1 MKPNADRPFH
11 KSKSRGKLAA
21 VLGVWVGMAFLVPGV
36 GWGAV
41 YYVSPSGS
49 DSNPGFEAAPFQT
62 IEKARA
68 VVRTVNQSM
77 TGDIVVIL
85 REGRYVLSNTL
96 TFDQYDS
103 GTNGF
108 NIIYKAYPGEKPVIS
123 GGQQITGWTPAGN
136 GIYKANVG
144 SLSFRQLYVNDVPAI
159 RARTPNEGTYNRIKS
174 WDEANKRIV
183 VNASETSNWQRLNEV
198 EIIVFKEWT
207 QNNSRISSFSVSGSD
222 AYVSLIE
229 PDRTRNFQTQQYLRQ
244 SNQGYFFENAY
255 EFLDAPGEFYLN
267 TGTNELFYR
276 PRARED
282 LASAVVFAPRLEK
295 VIQIQGK
302 ASSYAKNIQFHGIT
316 FEHSNW
322 LYPSSE
328 GFAHWQADG
337 SVIGGTS
344 SIPGGIH
351 LQYAERIRFERNII
365 KNMGGS
371 GLALYSDTRDNSI
384 IGNVFQDISGG
395 AVDVDLALAGRSQRE
410 VIQNNYITRATRNY
424 RGGAGI
430 FGGYPA
436 DLVIEHN
443 EIRDLSGGGI
453 NIGWGWT
460 TADTNLKN
468 NLIRYNR
475 IHNVL
480 NVTEDNAGI
489 YTLSKQPGTKIFENY
504 LYDITIKG
512 LAGSWKNVF
521 GIYLDEGSSFMTV
534 ENNVMENVSTGLYLH
549 ESSNNALIN
558 ITSSVRNQSS
568 GNDSF
573 LTNNS
578 FDVAKVKATAGIEA
592 AYRDIIPSSAGGQD
606 KTPLVAP
613 ANLRILQ

>member
-1 MKPNADRPFH
+1 MKPNADRLSH
-11 KSKSRGKLAA
+11 KSKSTGKMAA
-21 VLGVWVGMAFLVPGV
+21 VLGVWVGLVLLAPGV
-36 GWGAV
+36 GWGAA
-41 YYVSPSGS
+41 YYVSPNGN
-49 DSNPGFEAAPFQT
+49 DGNPGTEAAPFQT

-68 VVRTVNQSM
+68 VVRTVNQGMS
-77 TGDIVVIL
+77 GDIVVYL
-85 REGRYVLSNTL
+85 RGGRYILTNTL
-96 TFDQYDS
+96 TFDQTDS

-108 NIIYKAYPGEKPVIS
+108 NVIYSAYPKEKPSIS
-123 GGQQITGWTPAGN
+123 GGQQITGWAPVGN

-144 SLSFRQLYVNDVPAI
+144 SLRFRQLYVNDVPAI

-183 VNASETSNWQRLNEV
+183 VNASETSNWQSLNEV
-198 EIIVFKEWT
+198 EMIVFKEWT

-222 AYVSLIE
+222 AYVSLME

-276 PRARED
+276 PRTGED
-282 LASAVVFAPRLEK
+282 LESVVVFAPKLEK
-295 VIQIQGK
+295 VIKIQGN

-316 FEHSNW
+316 IEHSNW

-328 GFAHWQADG
+328 GFAHWQADA

-344 SIPGGIH
+344 NIPGGIH

-365 KNMGGS
+365 KNMGGG

-395 AVDVDLALAGRSQRE
+395 AVDVDLALAGRSQRD

-436 DLVIEHN
+436 DLLIEHN
-443 EIRDLSGGGI
+443 EITDLPGGGV
-453 NIGWGWT
+453 NVGWGWT

-480 NVTEDNAGI
+480 NITEDNAGI

-504 LYDITIKG
+504 LYDITVKG
-512 LAGSWKNVF
+512 LAGSWRNAF
-521 GIYLDEGSSFMTV
+521 GIYLDEGSSVMTV
-534 ENNVMENVSTGLYLH
+534 ENNVVENVFVGLYLH
-549 ESSNNALIN
+549 QSSNNTIIN
-558 ITSSVRNQSS
+558 FTGSVRNQSS

-573 LTNNS
+573 ITNNT

-592 AYRDIIPSSAGGQD
+592 AYRDIIPSSAAGQD
-606 KTPLVAP
+606 TTPPVAP
-613 ANLRILQ
+613 TNLRILQ